1 MSEFWSKFKGVF
13 VQTDP
18 NAVNQPKPTEQKAT
32 EQRAMP
38 TSSRTEAAVPPPFPS
53 GSGSATLKPTFSA
66 TVGDGAV
73 SEKFMQALFGAM
85 EAANIEGFDYFE
97 YKLSL
102 KNLASMPMDEP
113 TRYKSAYAMATTM
126 GATPEKLVNSALHYL
141 DVLKNEN
148 TKFSQAAENQR
159 ASQVGNKQSQVDNLE
174 AVILQKAEQIK
185 RLTEEI
191 EQHRQD
197 VTKLKDDIAQSTVK
211 VAQAQQDFGATYQSL
226 VGQIE
231 QDVANMKTY
240 LK

>member
-1 MSEFWSKFKGVF
+1 MSDFWSKFKGVF

-18 NAVNQPKPTEQKAT
+18 NAVNQPKQTEQKAT
-32 EQRAMP
+32 QQTQAT
-38 TSSRTEAAVPPPFPS
+38 TSKEAAAVTPPS
-53 GSGSATLKPTFSA
+53 VKPTFSA
-66 TVGDGAV
+66 NVGDGAV

-85 EAANIEGFDYFE
+85 EASNLDGFDYFE

-102 KNLASMPMDEP
+102 KNLANMPMDEP

-126 GATPEKLVNSALHYL
+126 GATPEKLISSALHYL
-141 DVLKNEN
+141 DILKNEN

-159 ASQVGNKQSQVDNLE
+159 SAQVGNKQSQVDNLE

-211 VAQAQQDFGATYQSL
+211 VAQTQQDFGATYQSL

-231 QDVANMKTY
+231 QDVANMKNY

>member
-1 MSEFWSKFKGVF
+1 MSDFWSKFKGVF
-13 VQTDP
+13 VQEDP
-18 NAVNQPKPTEQKAT
+18 NAVNQPKQTEQKAT
-32 EQRAMP
+32 QP
-38 TSSRTEAAVPPPFPS
+38 TAKSTSPAQNAPTPPPS
-53 GSGSATLKPTFSA
+53 VKPTFSA

-73 SEKFMQALFGAM
+73 NEKFMQALFGAM
-85 EAANIEGFDYFE
+85 EASNLDGFDYFE

-102 KNLASMPMDEP
+102 KNLANMPMDEP

-126 GATPEKLVNSALHYL
+126 GATPEKLINAALHYL
-141 DVLKNEN
+141 DILKNEN

-159 ASQVGNKQSQVDNLE
+159 AAQVGNKQSQVDNME

-211 VAQAQQDFGATYQSL
+211 VAQTQQDFGATYQSL

-231 QDVANMKTY
+231 QDVANMKNY

>member
-1 MSEFWSKFKGVF
+1 MSDFWSKFKGVF
-13 VQTDP
+13 IQTDP
-18 NAVNQPKPTEQKAT
+18 NAVNQPTQTQQKAT
-32 EQRAMP
+32 QQAAKP
-38 TSSRTEAAVPPPFPS
+38 TPSKEEAVVVPPSPS
-53 GSGSATLKPTFSA
+53 MSGSATLKPSFSA
-66 TVGDGAV
+66 NVGDGAV
-73 SEKFMQALFGAM
+73 NEKFMQALFGAM
-85 EAANIEGFDYFE
+85 EASNLDGFDYFE

-102 KNLASMPMDEP
+102 KNLANMPMDEP

-126 GATPEKLVNSALHYL
+126 GATPEKLISAALHYL
-141 DVLKNEN
+141 DILKNEN

-159 ASQVGNKQSQVDNLE
+159 AAQVGNKQSQVDNME

-211 VAQAQQDFGATYQSL
+211 VAQTQQDFGATYQML

-231 QDVANMKTY
+231 QDVANMKNY

>member
-13 VQTDP
+13 VQNDP
-18 NAVNQPKPTEQKAT
+18 NAVNQPKQTEPKAT

-38 TSSRTEAAVPPPFPS
+38 TSSRAEVAAPPPS
-53 GSGSATLKPTFSA
+53 VKPTFSA

-85 EAANIEGFDYFE
+85 ETSNIEGFDYFE

-126 GATPEKLVNSALHYL
+126 GATPEKLINSALHYL

-159 ASQVGNKQSQVDNLE
+159 SAQVGNKQSQVDNLE

-191 EQHRQD
+191 GQHRED
-197 VTKLKDDIAQSTVK
+197 VTKLKDDIAQSTIK
-211 VAQAQQDFGATYQSL
+211 VAQTQQDFGATYQTL